1 MLFNSFP
8 FLFVF
13 LPVVL
18 LGYQLLGRL
27 GRMAGAG
34 PARLHARP
42 ASVYAERLS
51 ERREIRAP

>member
-18 LGYQLLGRL
+18 LGYQLLADGGFILFLRLLEPGVCDVVGRID
-27 GRMAGAG
+27 
-34 PARLHARP
+34 
-42 ASVYAERLS
+42 SF
-51 ERREIRAP
+51 